1 MVVKVLGPLDTGTDA
16 LGARE
21 RTTLTALVVRR
32 GSTVAPADLADAWWG
47 ETPPRTWEQ
56 QVRNAVARIRSRL
69 GRESVETVG
78 WQYRLGVDPDSI
90 DAVRF
95 ERLVSSARGHALRGE
110 HPRAIDA
117 YGKAL
122 ALWRGAPL
130 QDVADWG
137 PGVAEALRL
146 DEIRTSAEE
155 ERLDSRLAAGE
166 HRSGIADAERLLREQ
181 PLREDRWAIVA
192 LANYRADRQAEA
204 LAVLRAARERLA
216 DEFGIEPGARLTSLE
231 LGMLRHDPALDAPA
245 VEPAAPSRAARAPSR
260 ASTRPPARSC
270 GSTTCRRARCAP
282 SCCCCRGVTRS
293 RARRSAASSSTTSP
307 TGRRPASS

>member
-130 QDVADWG
+130 QDVADWV
-137 PGVAEALRL
+137 PASQRPCVW
-146 DEIRTSAEE
+146 T
-155 ERLDSRLAAGE
+155 
-166 HRSGIADAERLLREQ
+166 RSG
-181 PLREDRWAIVA
+181 
-192 LANYRADRQAEA
+192 
-204 LAVLRAARERLA
+204 
-216 DEFGIEPGARLTSLE
+216 
-231 LGMLRHDPALDAPA
+231 
-245 VEPAAPSRAARAPSR
+245 RAPKRSG
-260 ASTRPPARSC
+260 STRGSPPVSTGR
-270 GSTTCRRARCAP
+270 GSPTPSACCASSRCAKTA
-282 SCCCCRGVTRS
+282 GRS
-293 RARRSAASSSTTSP
+293 SRSPTIAP
-307 TGRRPASS
+307 TGRPRRSLCSAPHVSGSPTSSASNPAHG